1 MGIAVNEETGEGVVE
16 LYLRHILIYPV
27 PNTLPQFPFKFDIPQ
42 TLLISRRESLADLE
56 RKIQRV
62 FNNRLFQRG
71 EKGIMVNKMRLWKS
85 MVDDMDEIKDIEKK
99 WKNSSVVRVDAMCLT
114 PMEETKKATIMVED
128 LPFAEAS

>member
-1 MGIAVNEETGEGVVE
+1 
-16 LYLRHILIYPV
+16 
-27 PNTLPQFPFKFDIPQ
+27 
-42 TLLISRRESLADLE
+42 LADLE